1 MKKSFKELI
10 RKNKEENKKF
20 IGTFAHLPCEDTLEI
35 LGYAGFDFAII
46 DMEHSPIAK
55 EESIRYIRAVE
66 TSEMIP
72 MVRVPDVN
80 DETAIR
86 KVLDNGAAG
95 VVIPGISTADMARQA
110 VKYSKFFPEGKRG
123 ACPLVRANKYYVNG
137 TD

>member
-1 MKKSFKELI
+1 
-10 RKNKEENKKF
+10 
-20 IGTFAHLPCEDTLEI
+20 
-35 LGYAGFDFAII
+35 
-46 DMEHSPIAK
+46 
-55 EESIRYIRAVE
+55 
-66 TSEMIP
+66 

-123 ACPLVRANKYYVNG
+123 ACR
-137 TD
+137 